1 MTGGIFRRPFHQIP
15 RKTPFIP
22 GGPAAPTEQVLVFQN
37 PALLRSIVLRPPRI
51 RRRVT
56 VPPLLGVRQ
65 PGAPFSV
72 AKMLN
77 ERFRILMMARPRR
90 PFIPSI
96 PVPVVVGETPFP
108 TKLPARLPP
117 AIAAR
122 PRVHAVPTFPAAV
135 GPTPLPQ
142 RPEAQRLPVV
152 ARARPPSVV
161 PTFPTVGPTIFIRKA
176 PLRPPSVTA
185 VRVPRIFLGG
195 PAAPAV
201 PGQIP
206 FRTRRPPYPIKP
218 FLRPQTL
225 LNFPRPAPSSVF
237 VIVCSSGVWSVE
249 VSFDPCDT
257 YRMELRGPAVDN
269 MDAAVA
275 IEFVDPDA

>member
-1 MTGGIFRRPFHQIP
+1 
-15 RKTPFIP
+15 
-22 GGPAAPTEQVLVFQN
+22 
-37 PALLRSIVLRPPRI
+37 
-51 RRRVT
+51 
-56 VPPLLGVRQ
+56 
-65 PGAPFSV
+65 
-72 AKMLN
+72 MLN

-96 PVPVVVGETPFP
+96 PVPVVGETPFP
-108 TKLPARLPP
+108 TKIPVQLPP
-117 AIAAR
+117 AIAVR
-122 PRVHAVPTFPAAV
+122 PRVHTILTFPPAA
-135 GPTPLPQ
+135 GPTPFPVKPSVQ
-142 RPEAQRLPVV
+142 PRPVA

-161 PTFPTVGPTIFIRKA
+161 PTFPVVGPTIFIKRP

-201 PGQIP
+201 PGSIP
-206 FRTRRPPYPIKP
+206 FRTRRPPYPIPP
-218 FLRPQTL
+218 FISPQTL
-225 LNFPRPAPSSVF
+225 LNFPRTAPSAVF
-237 VIVCSSGVWSVE
+237 VIVCSSGVWSVV